1 MQIDEGSTTVG
12 HRLSHMPKILM
23 DFAVRGLELP
33 QSWVPFLSGISTHH
47 HQVTPSLFDSFVV
60 EKLDSLRD
68 AI

>member
-1 MQIDEGSTTVG
+1 
-12 HRLSHMPKILM
+12 MPKILL

-33 QSWVPFLSGISTHH
+33 QSWVPFVSGISTYHQ
-47 HQVTPSLFDSFVV
+47 QVTPSLFDSFVV